1 MAFVPMLT
9 LVMILTE
16 KSLASVKVGMWQYF
30 LHRSRLVRESIVWVS
45 ISKVFFLCV
54 LQVDN
59 FCTIKV
65 KRNTQFSL
73 CFFCVCVTKDS
84 DSLYR
89 GRCYRMC
96 VR

>member
-1 MAFVPMLT
+1 MIGKYFIETSNKVELRINSVRINRAQP
-9 LVMILTE
+9 VMILTE

-30 LHRSRLVRESIVWVS
+30 LQRSRLVRESIVWVS

-73 CFFCVCVTKDS
+73 CFFVSV
-84 DSLYR
+84 
-89 GRCYRMC
+89 
-96 VR
+96 